1 MLKKLFHRQNES
13 VLLIHRRDVVETIEI
28 ADGLQIG
35 FMFDQLLGPAVEQS
49 DMRID
54 TLDDLTIEF
63 QDETQYAVSRRVLG
77 PEIDGEIAISSFG
90 HGGPM
95 PAAATSGRV
104 THPAIAANGRK
115 ASLALRLVRAVE
127 IQSIK
132 TNRYLTDARLPRSGP
147 SAAPIFFVPFTNRP
161 ARQRAADQKARIL
174 SLCFTALLAARGEIG
189 SCRTVAR

>member
-1 MLKKLFHRQNES
+1 MLSSFSAARTES
-13 VLLIHRRDVVETIEI
+13 VFLIHRRDVIEPVEIG
-28 ADGLQIG
+28 DGLQIS
-35 FMFDQLLGPAVEQS
+35 FMLDQLLGPAVEQT

-54 TLDDLTIEF
+54 TLDDLAVEL
-63 QDETQYAVSRRVLG
+63 QDETQYAVGRRVLG

-90 HGGPM
+90 HSGPM

-104 THPAIAANGRK
+104 THPAIAANCRK